1 MEEPERLRQYLDE
14 SDRLCRSLQQ
24 TLRDNNEEITQCVG
38 EEIVAAYRPVMEEA
52 TEQVNAVG
60 RRIQDLLQCVNLAL

>member
-1 MEEPERLRQYLDE
+1 MEELERLRQYLDE

-24 TLRDNNEEITQCVG
+24 TLRDNNEEITQCVD

-52 TEQVNAVG
+52 TEQVNVVG
-60 RRIQDLLQCVNLAL
+60 RRIQELLQCVNLAL

>member
-1 MEEPERLRQYLDE
+1 MEELERLRQYLDE

-24 TLRDNNEEITQCVG
+24 MLRENNEEITQCVG

-52 TEQVNAVG
+52 TEQVAAAG
-60 RRIQDLLQCVNLAL
+60 HRIQELLQCTNLAL

>member
-1 MEEPERLRQYLDE
+1 MEELERLRQYLDE

-38 EEIVAAYRPVMEEA
+38 E
-52 TEQVNAVG
+52 
-60 RRIQDLLQCVNLAL
+60 